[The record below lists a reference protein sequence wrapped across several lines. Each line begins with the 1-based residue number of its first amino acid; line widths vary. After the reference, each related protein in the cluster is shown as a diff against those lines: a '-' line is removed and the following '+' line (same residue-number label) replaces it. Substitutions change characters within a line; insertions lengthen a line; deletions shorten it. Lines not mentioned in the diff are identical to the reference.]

1 MKFSYNWL
9 KEISGTKKTA
19 QEIADLFLT
28 HSFEVEEIIDLGK
41 GLKNVVVG
49 EVLEVEKHP
58 DADKLNVA
66 KVNVGNEELQIVC
79 GAPNLEV
86 QQKVPVALIGAK
98 LPMPENE
105 KGEKFFEIKKAKLR
119 GVESNGMI
127 CAEDELEL
135 GENHEGIMV
144 LAEDAK
150 VGQPFVEY
158 LNLNDTV
165 LDVDILPNRGH
176 DCLGY
181 NGIAREI
188 VTLDQDI
195 DLKDWQEKDVES
207 DIFYD
212 KKGDSLNISI
222 DTENCSR
229 YIGTKISGIKIGE
242 SPKWMK
248 ARLKASGM
256 NSINNLVDITN
267 YVMLETGQ
275 PLHAFES
282 GGFEKISVRQAKAGE
297 ELTLLNGQELKLVE
311 DDVVI
316 THDGKSVGLAG
327 VMGGKDSEIKDNT
340 TNIILESASFNS
352 SAVRFTQRRYN
363 AQTDAAYRY
372 ERDIDPNFA
381 EQAANRAIELIKEM
395 CGGEVEEIKDVYVKP
410 VDSWAVQ
417 LSGGYVRKLLGV
429 DISSEKI
436 VYILER
442 LGIGTD
448 GKAGEEKIVCVI
460 PTRRRDLRTQEDLI
474 EEIGRVYG
482 YDKITPTPIVSDVE
496 MPHRNEQRFFERTL
510 KDVCVSNGFNEIKS
524 YSFYG
529 KDQAEAIG
537 LGEKNHLALL
547 NPFNAE
553 QDYLRRSLVVH
564 LLSADK
570 KNLSYF
576 DQVNIFEIGRVYN
589 PTEESLPDERLVFGA
604 SVVNKDKKG
613 EQFFELKGLLEVLF
627 DRVGLNDFYFDPVEN
642 DGTGDFVESSEEHL
656 IPALHPSR
664 QALIKNG
671 EGKILGW
678 IGEVSRNA
686 HKYFGLKKVRAAV
699 CEIDVD
705 ALRAET
711 EKERFFEPLA
721 KFPFV
726 NRDLSMVVGEEV
738 RVGDVERIIY
748 LAGGDLVKDVDLF
761 DLYVN
766 PENGERSLAFRI
778 VFGDV
783 ERTLKSEEVDERIG
797 EVIGSVEEEL
807 GVEVRK

>member
-19 QEIADLFLT
+19 QEVADLFIT

-41 GLKNVVVG
+41 DLENVVVG

-66 KVNVGNEELQIVC
+66 KVNVGDDELQIVC
-79 GAPNLEV
+79 GAPNLKV
-86 QQKVPVALIGAK
+86 GQKVPVALIGAK

-127 CAEDELEL
+127 CAEDELGL

-150 VGQPFVEY
+150 VRQPFAEY

-176 DCLGY
+176 DCLSH
-181 NGIAREI
+181 NGVAREI
-188 VTLDQDI
+188 VTLDKDI
-195 DLKDWQEKDVES
+195 DLKDWQEKNSES
-207 DIFYD
+207 DIFSE

-229 YIGTKISGIKIGE
+229 YIGTKISGVKIGE
-242 SPKWMK
+242 APEWMK
-248 ARLKASGM
+248 ARLQASGM

-275 PLHAFES
+275 PLHAFDS
-282 GGFEKISVRQAKAGE
+282 RGFEKISVRQAKSGE
-297 ELTLLNGQELKLVE
+297 KLTLLNDQEVKLIE
-311 DDVVI
+311 DDIVI
-316 THDGKSVGLAG
+316 DHDGEVVGLAG
-327 VMGGKDSEIKDNT
+327 VMGGKDSGIKDDT
-340 TNIILESASFNS
+340 TDIILESANFNS

-363 AQTDAAYRY
+363 AQTDSAYRY

-395 CGGEVEEIKDVYVKP
+395 CGGEVEEIKDVYSKP
-410 VDSWAVQ
+410 IDTWAVQ
-417 LSGGYVRKLLGV
+417 LSGEYARKLLGV
-429 DISSEKI
+429 DISSEKM

-448 GKAGEEKIVCVI
+448 GKAGEERIVCVI

-482 YDKITPTPIVSDVE
+482 YEKITPTPIVSDVE

-510 KDVCVSNGFNEIKS
+510 KDICVSNGFNEIKS

-537 LGEKNHLALL
+537 LGDKNHMALL
-547 NPFNAE
+547 NPFSSE
-553 QDYLRRSLVVH
+553 QDYLRRSLSVH

-576 DQVNIFEIGRVYN
+576 DQVNIFEIGRTYN
-589 PTEESLPDERLVFGA
+589 PTKSSLPDERLVFGA
-604 SVVNKDKKG
+604 SVASKDKKG

-627 DRVGLNDFYFDPVEN
+627 ERVGLQDFYFDDSVN
-642 DGTGDFVESSEEHL
+642 DDEEYL

-664 QALIKNG
+664 QALVKTG
-671 EGKILGW
+671 EGEVLGW
-678 IGEVSRNA
+678 IGEVNRNA
-686 HKYFGLKKVRAAV
+686 HKYFGLKKVRAAA

-726 NRDLSMVVGEEV
+726 NRDLSMLVGEEV
-738 RVGDVERIIY
+738 RVGDVERVMY

-766 PENGERSLAFRI
+766 PKNNERSMAFRI
-778 VFGDV
+778 TFGNI
-783 ERTLKSEEVDERIG
+783 ERTLKSKEVDERIG
-797 EVIGSVEEEL
+797 KIIESVEEEL